1 MARTPDRLTAEELEF
16 LAERHLATLTTL
28 RENGTPHVV
37 AMAFGYDEGSGR
49 VLMITRSGSVK
60 VRNID
65 ATGYAVVSQLDGP
78 RWLSLEGPARI
89 LREPGEIAQ
98 AVAAFERRY
107 RPASRR
113 DDRVGIEIDVTRI
126 IGRA

>member
-1 MARTPDRLTAEELEF
+1 MARTPDQLTDDERSF

-28 RENGTPHVV
+28 RPDGTPHVV
-37 AMAFGYDEGSGR
+37 AMAFGYDEVNGR

-60 VRNID
+60 VRNVD
-65 ATGYAVVSQLDGP
+65 ATGYAVVSQLAGP
-78 RWLSLEGPARI
+78 RWLSLEGPARV
-89 LREPGEIAQ
+89 LRDEADVAA

-107 RPASRR
+107 RPASPR
-113 DDRVGIEIDVTRI
+113 DDRVGIEIVVNRI

>member
-1 MARTPDRLTAEELEF
+1 MARTPDELTPDERAF

-28 RENGTPHVV
+28 RANGTPHVV
-37 AMAFGYDEGSGR
+37 AMAFGYDETNGR

-89 LREPGEIAQ
+89 LRDPEGVAA

-107 RPASRR
+107 RPATPR

>member
-1 MARTPDRLTAEELEF
+1 MSRTPEQLTADERAF
-16 LAERHLATLTTL
+16 LTERHLATLTTL
-28 RENGTPHVV
+28 REDGTPHVV
-37 AMAFGYDEGSGR
+37 AMAFGFEETSGR
-49 VLMITRSGSVK
+49 VLMITRLESVK

-78 RWLSLEGPARI
+78 RWLSLEGPARV
-89 LREPGEIAQ
+89 LRDAEGIAE

-107 RPASRR
+107 RPASPRS
-113 DDRVGIEIDVTRI
+113 DRVGIEIEVTRV